1 MPALTISRKI
11 NSLYAIVEILTWSI
25 EIEPEVE
32 EWLQLL
38 DDEEFVQTAHMLDR
52 LSEQGNAVR
61 MPHSRALG
69 EGLFELRYICGGVA
83 RRIAYWFGAR
93 KHIILLTTFRKQRNN
108 ERHEV
113 SGARLAKRICEQKH
127 TELS

>member
-1 MPALTISRKI
+1 M
-11 NSLYAIVEILTWSI
+11 TWSI

-32 EWLQLL
+32 EWLQSL

-61 MPHSRALG
+61 MPHSRPLG
-69 EGLFELRYICGGVA
+69 EGLFELRYTCGGVA

-93 KHIILLTTFRKQRNN
+93 KRIVLLTTFRKQRDN

-113 SGARLAKRICEQKH
+113 ARARLAKQKCERKH
-127 TELS
+127 DKLS